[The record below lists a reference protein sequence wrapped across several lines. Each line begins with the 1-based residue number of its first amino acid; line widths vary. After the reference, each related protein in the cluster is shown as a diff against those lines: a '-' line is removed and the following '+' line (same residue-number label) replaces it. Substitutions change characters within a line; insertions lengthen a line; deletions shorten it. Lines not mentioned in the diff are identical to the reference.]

1 MERDFSIRFT
11 DDIYASKEEIQKAL
25 NLSSIDA
32 IWDKINLYRNY
43 FKRSLDLSSIE
54 GKIFSI
60 CLTLSLQQ
68 KIISLEKRMIK
79 TMIYLSKMNET
90 SLNNFIN
97 ECLLEIGRDYASQDS
112 ITITDD
118 ILKKLLDDDL
128 IEVPQAYN
136 TLRNYLLTLKQSIYK
151 SLNKYDLS
159 ILTSF
164 YGKILRK
171 EINPNDFDSFA
182 RIIDLNNPSDHLV
195 LNQHYSASPL
205 DKIEPM
211 LDELI
216 NFNNSNNTFS
226 LIKAVVSYFYL
237 IYIKPFDYF
246 NEECAVLSLKYIITN
261 SDIPYVPFVLN
272 LEKYLLNTNIES
284 FKNKFVLSEL
294 SCDLTYFTNYIL
306 DIIDKSIKELEE
318 KIENN
323 DIMLIKEEFKQSD
336 EEDLLLKS
344 SIINNEPKYVFANK
358 NPITFEQKVSMP
370 ILPTGL
376 DEKDVDLI
384 AENLLELYPSL
395 KINQAKFYASHCTIG
410 KYYSIAQYKKETGVA
425 YETARTSMDN
435 LVALGFYK
443 KEQIKNKYVYTP
455 VIR

>member
-79 TMIYLSKMNET
+79 IMIYLLKMNET

-97 ECLLEIGRDYASQDS
+97 ECLLEIGRDYANQDS

-272 LEKYLLNTNIES
+272 LEKYLLNTNTEL

-336 EEDLLLKS
+336 EEDLLFKS
-344 SIINNEPKYVFANK
+344 SIINNEPKYVIANK
-358 NPITFEQKVSMP
+358 NPVIFEQKVSMP

>member
-97 ECLLEIGRDYASQDS
+97 ECLLEIGRDYANQDS

-272 LEKYLLNTNIES
+272 LEKYLLNTNTEL

-344 SIINNEPKYVFANK
+344 SIINNEPKYVIANK
-358 NPITFEQKVSMP
+358 NPVTFEQKVSMP
-370 ILPTGL
+370 TLPTGL

>member
-97 ECLLEIGRDYASQDS
+97 ECLLEIGRDYANQDS

-182 RIIDLNNPSDHLV
+182 RIIDLNNPSD
-195 LNQHYSASPL
+195 S
-205 DKIEPM
+205 
-211 LDELI
+211 
-216 NFNNSNNTFS
+216 FS
-226 LIKAVVSYFYL
+226 S
-237 IYIKPFDYF
+237 
-246 NEECAVLSLKYIITN
+246 
-261 SDIPYVPFVLN
+261 
-272 LEKYLLNTNIES
+272 
-284 FKNKFVLSEL
+284 
-294 SCDLTYFTNYIL
+294 
-306 DIIDKSIKELEE
+306 
-318 KIENN
+318 
-323 DIMLIKEEFKQSD
+323 
-336 EEDLLLKS
+336 
-344 SIINNEPKYVFANK
+344 
-358 NPITFEQKVSMP
+358 
-370 ILPTGL
+370 
-376 DEKDVDLI
+376 
-384 AENLLELYPSL
+384 
-395 KINQAKFYASHCTIG
+395 
-410 KYYSIAQYKKETGVA
+410 
-425 YETARTSMDN
+425 
-435 LVALGFYK
+435 
-443 KEQIKNKYVYTP
+443 
-455 VIR
+455 

>member
-128 IEVPQAYN
+128 IDVPQAYN

-284 FKNKFVLSEL
+284 FKNKFILSEL

-323 DIMLIKEEFKQSD
+323 DIMLIKEEFKQ
-336 EEDLLLKS
+336 
-344 SIINNEPKYVFANK
+344 
-358 NPITFEQKVSMP
+358 
-370 ILPTGL
+370 
-376 DEKDVDLI
+376 
-384 AENLLELYPSL
+384 
-395 KINQAKFYASHCTIG
+395 
-410 KYYSIAQYKKETGVA
+410 
-425 YETARTSMDN
+425 
-435 LVALGFYK
+435 
-443 KEQIKNKYVYTP
+443 
-455 VIR
+455 